1 MPKNTHGRIVA
12 VADVNAEHYLNSGQL
27 TILEQSFREWIDD
40 SNRADI
46 RLSRRRIF
54 LIFLLIRYAGAKLN
68 EILALHPYEDIH
80 WSDHYILF
88 RDIGDEEQSEPREVQ
103 IPEMLCREVKDILS
117 DPAFQKMSGSVLDV
131 DPGFVR
137 RKLYERAETCG
148 FTKRLGGPEML
159 RKARAV
165 ELMRSNMPLPAV
177 QMMLGHSTPNLTSS
191 YVSFSRDEIRKVA
204 RKFMEKE
211 SMRKTSARNSFF
223 GKVESID
230 RGDIQTRITLK
241 TFDGFTITTI
251 ITNHSLDRLGLS
263 EGKLITAEVK
273 APSVILLHG
282 GGTAS
287 SCSAENKL
295 KGKLTRITR
304 GEINT
309 ECIVTVSETTEVCAV
324 VSSAENQSISLRE
337 GEEIWAMFN
346 CFSVVLHAE

>member
-1 MPKNTHGRIVA
+1 MPQNTHGRLVA
-12 VADVNAEHYLNSGQL
+12 VADTDAEHYLDSGQL
-27 TILEQSFREWIDD
+27 SVLEQSFRNWIDE

-46 RLSRRRIF
+46 RLSRSRVF

-68 EILALHPYEDIH
+68 EILALHPYKDID

-88 RDIGDEEQSEPREVQ
+88 RDTGDGEQSEPREVQ
-103 IPEMLCREVKDILS
+103 IPETLSREVKDILS
-117 DPAFQKMSGSVLDV
+117 DPAFQKMSGGGLDV

-137 RKLYERAETCG
+137 RKLYERAESCG
-148 FTKRLGGPEML
+148 FLKKLGGPEML

-165 ELMRSNMPLPAV
+165 ELMRSSMPLPAV

-191 YVSFSRDEIRKVA
+191 YVSFSREEIRKVA
-204 RKFMEKE
+204 RTFMEKE

-223 GKVESID
+223 GKVEIID
-230 RGDIQTRITLK
+230 RGDIQTRITIK
-241 TFDGFTITTI
+241 TIDGFIITTI
-251 ITNHSLDRLGLS
+251 ITNHSLERLGLS
-263 EGKLITAEVK
+263 QGKLITAEVK
-273 APSVILLHG
+273 APSVILHG
-282 GGTAS
+282 GDTAS
-287 SCSAENKL
+287 SCSAENRL
-295 KGKLTRITR
+295 KGKVTRITK

-309 ECIVTVSETTEVCAV
+309 ECIVTVSETTEICAV